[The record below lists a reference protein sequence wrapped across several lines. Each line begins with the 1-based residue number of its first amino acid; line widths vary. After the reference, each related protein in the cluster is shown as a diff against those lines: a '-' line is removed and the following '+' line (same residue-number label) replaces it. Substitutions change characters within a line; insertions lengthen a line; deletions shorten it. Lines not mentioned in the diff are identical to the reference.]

1 MSVMFMSFLGNERF
15 QEDRYRC
22 FIIDDSV
29 EIHLLERVT
38 AYLHR
43 GGHEGLHISVFSHG
57 AE

>member
-15 QEDRYRC
+15 QEDRHRC

-38 AYLHR
+38 AYLHSR
-43 GGHEGLHISVFSHG
+43 GHEGLHLSVFSHG
-57 AE
+57 TE